1 MSGSTKET
9 EEDLGT
15 AEELLR
21 SDDGAS
27 DNDFFRHRIK
37 MSPLRWLRTYLL
49 TIILIPIK
57 FFLLISTVTL
67 VCFIA
72 SPGHQ
77 NKNKKKYIYF
87 LLLFLHFKKR
97 RGQAVSSVFKLQHKQ
112 KSKQRNLVLPIWF

>member
-27 DNDFFRHRIK
+27 DNDPFRHRIK

-57 FFLLISTVTL
+57 FFLLIL
-67 VCFIA
+67 
-72 SPGHQ
+72 
-77 NKNKKKYIYF
+77 
-87 LLLFLHFKKR
+87 
-97 RGQAVSSVFKLQHKQ
+97 AVILSWMVA
-112 KSKQRNLVLPIWF
+112 R